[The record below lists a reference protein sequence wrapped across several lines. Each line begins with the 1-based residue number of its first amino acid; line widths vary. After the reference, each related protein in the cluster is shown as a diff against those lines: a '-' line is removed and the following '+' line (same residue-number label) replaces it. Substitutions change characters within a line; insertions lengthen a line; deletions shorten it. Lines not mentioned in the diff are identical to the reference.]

1 MQISGLTAA
10 RARISDD
17 DRRMPKSLPDPDA
30 TWTDDDARA
39 VLAEWRRTKQP
50 LGTFAR
56 KNGLVANRLYWWR
69 KRLKEPVTQIAF
81 APAVVESEVEVAIV
95 VRVASNVTIEIANA
109 STRMIAELV
118 GELTRATS

>member
-1 MQISGLTAA
+1 
-10 RARISDD
+10 
-17 DRRMPKSLPDPDA
+17 MPKSLPDPDA

-69 KRLKEPVTQIAF
+69 KRLKGRVTPIAF
-81 APAVVESEVEVAIV
+81 APAVVESAVEVAIV

-109 STRMIAELV
+109 STRMIADLV
-118 GELTRATS
+118 GELARATS